1 MRACV
6 LCVCVG
12 VCVCVR
18 MCVCVCAC
26 VCVQVVIQAT
36 PTTEHM
42 TFPHRNSYLIY
53 ASRSAT
59 ASMNRAGQNLSQPLI
74 ATGSSPTVSIQGSS
88 KRSSVSTDLA
98 YSHGSMQATS
108 TNCKFPKHPFGKKK
122 VVSSVLECFLTAW
135 KFPGFVQTLKYS
147 HLLHSLSMLPAWWM
161 KFKLESNMLLSG
173 RRQTT
178 SLGLLWSP
186 HNARTAVWI

>member
-1 MRACV
+1 MPPEV
-6 LCVCVG
+6 LQQVWTG
-12 VCVCVR
+12 LVR
-18 MCVCVCAC
+18 IC
-26 VCVQVVIQAT
+26 
-36 PTTEHM
+36 PNH
-42 TFPHRNSYLIY
+42 
-53 ASRSAT
+53 
-59 ASMNRAGQNLSQPLI
+59 LSQRAHPQQCLYKAVAKDPVCPQI
-74 ATGSSPTVSIQGSS
+74 WPIPMAVGKPHQP
-88 KRSSVSTDLA
+88 A
-98 YSHGSMQATS
+98 
-108 TNCKFPKHPFGKKK
+108 NCKFPKHPFGKKK